1 MRLLLTFFLLLM
13 TKFSYSQTIGYEI
26 RTNERSYLT
35 LSHKIK
41 NGGLELR
48 HRFDLKENR
57 VTYRQNFLFDE
68 RLIVFSVPLHYK
80 IEKNQPTFEPRFI
93 YKFEKFNLWVQQE
106 FWFDELYNMAFAVDI
121 PYKNYKYRIGWDN
134 SNTVRFRF
142 SIKL

>member
-68 RLIVFSVPLHYK
+68 RPIVFSVPLHYK

-121 PYKNYKYRIGWDN
+121 PHKNYKYRIGWDN

>member
-57 VTYRQNFLFDE
+57 VTYRQNFLFYE
-68 RLIVFSVPLHYK
+68 RPIVFSVPLHYK